1 MSDISG
7 FPPSA
12 SDYVL
17 SEDMF
22 IPDVQKATNPR
33 DRARRQRAVRKVV
46 HAFNRAKLSLSLWSL
61 SMLWNYLRTTDW
73 VCGER
78 DVNTHPD
85 GRLLLEQDASSRW
98 PMAWYGRLFV
108 IQATCHKTDQID
120 KIHREHAT
128 HWGCAYH
135 ENRPFYP
142 DIYPGN
148 SKNSHSPGSEYSV
161 APSTFTLDSGYSQE
175 HRRGRSPPRPKS
187 QSPTPTL
194 ADYDIVDPLHLEEA
208 MPPAAVNQ
216 QTRPARAS
224 PEVPPAQAYRAR
236 SPLKK
241 PTQTACISPKA
252 SPPPSH
258 AGPTSSSSLLKQPE
272 DPVYTDRWDD
282 FSRFRA
288 RMPGSY
294 PSKSPAE
301 PARAGPKVPSA
312 QVDRAV
318 SPLLKKPTHMGR
330 TSRKASPR
338 PSQPV
343 LASSSALKQP
353 AYPVHTDRWD
363 GFNHVFTR
371 RPSSYLPKSPT
382 QPAHASHE
390 VPRPTQVDPT
400 MPPPIN
406 QPVDPV
412 RTNIW
417 KDLIPASGP
426 DSYSLWSTQP
436 TCASPE
442 ASRSAKVDPTIPPP
456 RSQTAV
462 PSRTSSEVT
471 PRPGHVGLALP
482 PSTTTNPVIGFTGFE
497 EDQFRS
503 MIPSQFRPC
512 SSRGHRPMHVH
523 GPPSIVTNPPSLRA
537 CPPHFGDMPSLRLGP
552 NPRSASSVMDTQSCI
567 IQATQAA
574 QEAIELSQRSLHHVQ
589 RLEAFSSSM
598 SNFIQQS
605 VTNAEWSRNFMESS
619 AVTTKGMKDDI
630 RGSKANIEAAV
641 TTANR
646 ALGLVEKLSQY
657 FATKPGE

>member
-85 GRLLLEQDASSRW
+85 GRLLLEQDVSSRW

-148 SKNSHSPGSEYSV
+148 SKNSHPPGSEYSV

-175 HRRGRSPPRPKS
+175 HKRGRSPPRPKS

-241 PTQTACISPKA
+241 PTQTACTSPKA

-272 DPVYTDRWDD
+272 DPIYTDRWDD
-282 FSRFRA
+282 FNRFRT

-294 PSKSPAE
+294 PSKSPDE
-301 PARAGPKVPSA
+301 PARASPKVLPT

-318 SPLLKKPTHMGR
+318 SPLLKKPTHMAR

-338 PSQPV
+338 PSHTV
-343 LASSSALKQP
+343 LASSSTLSRLEDFKEFS
-353 AYPVHTDRWD
+353 TN
-363 GFNHVFTR
+363 G
-371 RPSSYLPKSPT
+371 PSSYRPKWPT
-382 QPAHASHE
+382 QPARASHE
-390 VPRPTQVDPT
+390 VPRPAQVDPT

-406 QPVDPV
+406 QPVNPIDTY
-412 RTNIW
+412 RLEDFKEFFT
-417 KDLIPASGP
+417 SGP
-426 DSYSLWSTQP
+426 GSYRPWSTQP

-442 ASRSAKVDPTIPPP
+442 PSRSAKADLTIPPP

-471 PRPGHVGLALP
+471 PRPGQVGLALP
-482 PSTTTNPVIGFTGFE
+482 PSTTINPVIGFTRFE

-537 CPPHFGDMPSLRLGP
+537 CPPHFGDMPSLKLGP

-567 IQATQAA
+567 IEATQAA

-619 AVTTKGMKDDI
+619 AATTKGMKEDI

-657 FATKPGE
+657 FATKP